1 MHALRAGAV
10 CVQHDRLSGRRP
22 FSCLV
27 LSTQSELEDVR
38 TGFELLSASPSRKVT
53 SGVAKRA
60 SRAISMWD
68 RAWLSI
74 FAIEPSIRT

>member
-1 MHALRAGAV
+1 MGEALTIV
-10 CVQHDRLSGRRP
+10 LQHDRLSGRRP
-22 FSCLV
+22 FSS
-27 LSTQSELEDVR
+27 LSLSPQSELEDVL
-38 TGFELLSASPSRKVT
+38 TGFELLSARPSRKVT

-74 FAIEPSIRT
+74 FVIEPSIRT